1 MIARKRLYC
10 EKEQEHTMDVL
21 TSMGTEYN
29 CALLRWKP
37 ILAWSGDNSN
47 FSVSIWEIF

>member
-1 MIARKRLYC
+1 MLYC

-21 TSMGTEYN
+21 TSVGTEYN
-29 CALLRWKP
+29 CELLRWKQK
-37 ILAWSGDNSN
+37 LAWSRADSN